1 LEIERI
7 DSMETTNRL
16 SRLSTSNFLELYSL
30 NYIINKDSEVYG
42 KEILD
47 NIKMHNLQWNP
58 SHGSF
63 YPVINSMVK
72 DGLIQCVYE
81 YDSKKYYNITS
92 YGREYFN
99 DRVTQFRDTLVK
111 TSQFYSEIVKTLPD

>member
-1 LEIERI
+1 
-7 DSMETTNRL
+7 MEFNKM

-47 NIKMHNLQWNP
+47 NIKRHNLEWNP

-72 DGLIQCVYE
+72 EGLIKCVYE
-81 YDSKKYYNITS
+81 YDAKKYYNITE
-92 YGREYFN
+92 YGREYFKE
-99 DRVTQFRDTLVK
+99 RVVEFKDILTK
-111 TSQFYSEIVKTLPD
+111 TSEFYNEIARTLPD

>member
-1 LEIERI
+1 LGIERMGTI
-7 DSMETTNRL
+7 MELNKL

-30 NYIINKDSEVYG
+30 SYIINKDSEVYG

-47 NIKMHNLQWNP
+47 NIKKHILEWNP

-72 DGLIQCVYE
+72 EGLIQCVYE
-81 YDSKKYYNITS
+81 YEAKKYYSITE
-92 YGREYFN
+92 YGRDYFK
-99 DRVTQFRDTLVK
+99 DRVKEFKDTLIK
-111 TSQFYSEIVKTLPD
+111 TSEFYNEIARTLPD

>member
-1 LEIERI
+1 
-7 DSMETTNRL
+7 MELNKL

-30 NYIINKDSEVYG
+30 GYIINKDSEVYG

-47 NIKMHNLQWNP
+47 NIKKHNLEWNP

-72 DGLIQCVYE
+72 NGLIHCVYE
-81 YDSKKYYNITS
+81 YEAKKYYNVTE

-99 DRVTQFRDTLVK
+99 SRVKEFRDTLIK
-111 TSQFYSEIVKTLPD
+111 TSEFYNEIAKTLPE